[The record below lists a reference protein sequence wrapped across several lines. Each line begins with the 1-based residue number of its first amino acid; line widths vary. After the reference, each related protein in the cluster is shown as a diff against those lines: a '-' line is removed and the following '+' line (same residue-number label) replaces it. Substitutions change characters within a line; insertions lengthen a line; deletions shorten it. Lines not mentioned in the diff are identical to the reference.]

1 MARLL
6 EIPVGEALARCR
18 ALPLVLGEALDRR
31 RAQAIKDDLEAI
43 GATVQVHGVKPFPWM
58 DAPVLR

>member
-6 EIPVGEALARCR
+6 EIPLGEALARCR

-31 RAQAIKDDLEAI
+31 RAQAIKDDFTAV
-43 GATVQVHGVKPFPWM
+43 GARLQVQGFKPFPWM
-58 DAPVLR
+58 EAPTLR